1 MATLSPY
8 FHLLFSSFAVRFFS
22 RLDPDSRSEGA
33 TTKKSTNLMTVA
45 HIQPKYSPIWFRS
58 PYRMFISISRQ
69 WGTTLYSYQ
78 IHSRDLEID
87 DVNDMEGTLGSK
99 ARGNNNSSLEIL
111 LLDSEASGN
120 QLARLCELTVSK
132 DSSFQ
137 KLWSLVL

>member
-1 MATLSPY
+1 
-8 FHLLFSSFAVRFFS
+8 
-22 RLDPDSRSEGA
+22 
-33 TTKKSTNLMTVA
+33 
-45 HIQPKYSPIWFRS
+45 
-58 PYRMFISISRQ
+58 MFISISRQ